1 MKWWFMLLS
10 KQKHDFIWYFSRSDS
25 YVKANYGFT
34 GNMVNQELQ
43 IFKDIFGENV
53 QNYFPDEES

>member
-1 MKWWFMLLS
+1 MLLS

-25 YVKANYGFT
+25 YVKANYSFT